1 MGERAVT
8 QQDRTSA
15 PAGAGSEESI
25 NLFVTVR
32 KLLDTEIRPYVQ
44 SDGGDIELLAVEGNV
59 VKVRLLGACVTCP
72 SSMSTLKGG
81 VQARLQAKISKDII
95 VEEVLDKK

>member
-1 MGERAVT
+1 MT
-8 QQDRTSA
+8 QQDISA
-15 PAGAGSEESI
+15 PAGAGSEEST

-32 KLLDTEIRPYVQ
+32 KLLDSEIRPYVQ
-44 SDGGDIELLAVEGNV
+44 SDGGDIELLAVDGNV

-81 VQARLQAKISKDII
+81 VQARLQAKISKDLI

>member
-1 MGERAVT
+1 MT
-8 QQDRTSA
+8 QQEPINSEA
-15 PAGAGSEESI
+15 AGSEESV

-44 SDGGDIELLAVEGNV
+44 ADGGDIELLAVEGNT

-72 SSMSTLKGG
+72 SSLVTLKQG
-81 VQARLQAKISKDII
+81 VQTRLQARISKDLI
-95 VEEVLDKK
+95 VEEVLDRK

>member
-1 MGERAVT
+1 MT
-8 QQDRTSA
+8 QQEQTSA
-15 PAGAGSEESI
+15 PAGSGSEEGI

-44 SDGGDIELLAVEGNV
+44 ADGGDIELLAVEGKV

-72 SSMSTLKGG
+72 SSMSTLKDG
-81 VQARLQAKISKDII
+81 VQTRLQAKISKDLI
-95 VEEVLDKK
+95 VQEVLDKK